1 MPFKPITETMQ
12 KLIIDMFDKGH
23 SLYHISE
30 ELMLDRNTVYKYLLR
45 EGKVEPDPEV
55 VANGRKRYSQ
65 EEIQEVIN
73 MYHGGVPV
81 REISET
87 TGMSIP
93 SIYKHVRKTGKLRK
107 TPQRNIDKAIKLYKA
122 KKHSVQDILDM
133 TDVPRTTLYKEIK
146 ERRAKGEEI

>member
-12 KLIIDMFDKGH
+12 KLIIDMFDNGN
-23 SLYHISE
+23 SLYHIAE

-45 EGKVEPDPEV
+45 EGKVEPDLEV
-55 VANGRKRYSQ
+55 IANGRKRYSQ
-65 EEIQEVIN
+65 EEIQKVVK
-73 MYHGGVPV
+73 MYRSGVPV
-81 REISET
+81 REINEV

-93 SIYKHVRKTGKLRK
+93 SIYNHVRKSGKLRV
-107 TPQRNIDKAIKLYKA
+107 TPKKNVDKALRLYKA

-146 ERRAKGEEI
+146 ERRANGEEI